1 VTLYSK
7 YTRALT
13 LRMCAQTV
21 LGSKMLAVLDN
32 LCVDVGVGGGGDECE
47 EAWVSRI
54 GRVREGL
61 RAQGQHGTD
70 SEKYST

>member
-1 VTLYSK
+1 
-7 YTRALT
+7 

-21 LGSKMLAVLDN
+21 LGAKMLAVLDN

-54 GRVREGL
+54 GRVREAL
-61 RAQGQHGTD
+61 CAQGQHGTNL
-70 SEKYST
+70 EKYST